1 VNFSLNDP
9 TGGRL
14 SAAFKV
20 TDDSGR
26 ATVQYIAG
34 GAPSASDAVVVTATV
49 EGMDIIDCA
58 GTEVAPSG
66 GCITR
71 LTVALREA
79 FVSIGTGN
87 VIEVL
92 DIITNKHPYKALVTD
107 INGAPIPNMEVVIS
121 VIPVSYDLG
130 YHEWQEDRWAKV
142 LLGSCLNEDVNLNSI
157 LDPGE
162 DININPSGAL
172 EPGNVVTFAPD
183 EGSIVEGNTVKIKT
197 GSDGFSSFALLYTKQ
212 YAHWVTIK
220 LTARV
225 EVAGSE
231 DTDEVT
237 FTLWGAAA
245 DYATETSAPPG
256 QSSPY
261 NPYPCVGIDTGTLN
275 NTATN

>member
-1 VNFSLNDP
+1 
-9 TGGRL
+9 
-14 SAAFKV
+14 
-20 TDDSGR
+20 
-26 ATVQYIAG
+26 
-34 GAPSASDAVVVTATV
+34 
-49 EGMDIIDCA
+49 
-58 GTEVAPSG
+58 
-66 GCITR
+66 
-71 LTVALREA
+71 
-79 FVSIGTGN
+79 
-87 VIEVL
+87 
-92 DIITNKHPYKALVTD
+92 
-107 INGAPIPNMEVVIS
+107 
-121 VIPVSYDLG
+121 
-130 YHEWQEDRWAKV
+130 
-142 LLGSCLNEDVNLNSI
+142 